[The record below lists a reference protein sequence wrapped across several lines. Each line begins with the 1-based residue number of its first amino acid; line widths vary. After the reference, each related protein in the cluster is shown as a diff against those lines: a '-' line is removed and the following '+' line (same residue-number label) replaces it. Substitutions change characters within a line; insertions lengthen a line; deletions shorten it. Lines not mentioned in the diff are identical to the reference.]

1 VIDIAREVARVRYP
15 VLAASAVAWT
25 VLAAGLSGSHLNANF
40 LCTENGTASAPAS
53 LAILLAL
60 NPPSAIAAAWAL
72 MLVAMMSPLLI
83 PAIHHIRFTSFTH
96 RRTRSIA
103 LFLAGYGA
111 VWMTCG
117 ALLTGIKFAALALA
131 PQSYIPAAAA
141 AVVALAWQAS
151 PFKQR
156 CLNGC
161 HDNRPLAAFGLEA
174 DLDALRFGLT
184 HGLWCVAACGAL
196 MLFAILLPQG
206 HLAAMAAVAI
216 LMFCER
222 LEDPEP
228 PRWKMRGLRRASLT
242 LAAWTRI
249 RLRMLLSKAPR
260 PRRTAPESKLNA
272 RQSRRGV
279 LQAVDTRA

>member
-15 VLAASAVAWT
+15 VLAVSAVAWI
-25 VLAAGLSGSHLNANF
+25 VLVAGLPGFHLHADI
-40 LCTENGTASAPAS
+40 LCTDDGMASMPAS
-53 LAILLAL
+53 LFMLLAV
-60 NPPSAIAAAWAL
+60 NPPSAVAVAWAL

-83 PAIHHIRFTSFTH
+83 PAIHHVRFSSFA
-96 RRTRSIA
+96 RRRARSIA

-131 PQSYIPAAAA
+131 PQSYIPAAAS
-141 AVVALAWQAS
+141 ALIASVWQVS

-156 CLNGC
+156 CLNRC
-161 HDNRPLAAFGLEA
+161 HDNRPIAAFGLEA

-184 HGLWCVAACGAL
+184 HGIWCAGACSAL
-196 MLFAILLPQG
+196 MLFAMLLPEG

-216 LMFCER
+216 FIFCER

-228 PRWKMRGLRRASLT
+228 PRWKMRGLRKASLIV
-242 LAAWTRI
+242 AARTRI
-249 RLRMLLSKAPR
+249 RLRMLLSRVPA
-260 PRRTAPESKLNA
+260 S
-272 RQSRRGV
+272 S
-279 LQAVDTRA
+279 

>member
-1 VIDIAREVARVRYP
+1 VIDFAREVARVRYP
-15 VLAASAVAWT
+15 VLAASAVAWA
-25 VLAAGLSGSHLNANF
+25 VLAAGLSGSHVNANF
-40 LCTENGTASAPAS
+40 LCTENGMASAPAS

-83 PAIHHIRFTSFTH
+83 PAIHHVRFSSFAN
-96 RRTRSIA
+96 RQARSIA

-111 VWMTCG
+111 VWMACG
-117 ALLTGIKFAALALA
+117 AVLTGIKFAALAFA
-131 PQSYIPAAAA
+131 PQSYIPAAASA
-141 AVVALAWQAS
+141 LVALVWQAS

-184 HGLWCVAACGAL
+184 HGLWCVGACGAL
-196 MLFAILLPQG
+196 MLFAVLLPEG

-222 LEDPEP
+222 LEEFEP
-228 PRWKMRGLRRASLT
+228 PRWKMRGLRRVSLIVT
-242 LAAWTRI
+242 ARIRI
-249 RLRMLLSKAPR
+249 RLRMLFAKVAAS
-260 PRRTAPESKLNA
+260 T
-272 RQSRRGV
+272 
-279 LQAVDTRA
+279 

>member
-1 VIDIAREVARVRYP
+1 MIDIAREVARVRYP

-40 LCTENGTASAPAS
+40 LCTENGISSAPTS

-60 NPPSAIAAAWAL
+60 NPPSAIAVAWAL

-83 PAIHHIRFTSFTH
+83 PAIHHVRFNSFAH

-117 ALLTGIKFAALALA
+117 ALLTGIKFVAMAWA
-131 PQSYIPAAAA
+131 PQSYIPAAAS
-141 AVVALAWQAS
+141 ALIALVWQAS
-151 PFKQR
+151 PLKQR

-174 DLDALRFGLT
+174 DLDALVYGLT
-184 HGLWCVAACGAL
+184 HGLWCVGACGAL
-196 MLFAILLPQG
+196 MLFAILLPQA
-206 HLAAMAAVAI
+206 HLVAMAAVAI
-216 LMFCER
+216 LIFCER
-222 LEDPEP
+222 LDDFEP
-228 PRWKMRGLRRASLT
+228 PRWKMRGLRRASRM

-249 RLRMLLSKAPR
+249 RVRMLVGRAP
-260 PRRTAPESKLNA
+260 AAS
-272 RQSRRGV
+272 
-279 LQAVDTRA
+279 